1 MDIEA
6 RVSEKLNKYN
16 LKKLKDFDDKTIKRL
31 YEIEKLLY
39 NMEADA
45 KDIEA
50 KLKGLKPN
58 ITNITSSKDVSIT
71 RKTVYN
77 NNLLKEYIE
86 NSIED
91 FPDYTKEIEMKK
103 IKDKYSE
110 VTELYNKVIDN
121 IIDNYNRNEEIE
133 ELKNQIK
140 ILTNENSTLRD
151 IITEKDQKIKGSKR
165 RGNVVSI

>member
-16 LKKLKDFDDKTIKRL
+16 LGNLKDFDDKTIKRL
-31 YEIEKLLY
+31 YEIEKFLY
-39 NMEADA
+39 NMEVDA
-45 KDIEA
+45 KEIEE

-86 NSIED
+86 HSIED

-110 VTELYNKVIDN
+110 LTELYNKVIDN

-151 IITEKDQKIKGSKR
+151 IITEKEQKAKGSKR
-165 RGNVVSI
+165 RVM

>member
-16 LKKLKDFDDKTIKRL
+16 LGNLKDFDDKTIKRL
-31 YEIEKLLY
+31 YEIEKFLY
-39 NMEADA
+39 NMEVDA
-45 KDIEA
+45 KEIEE

-86 NSIED
+86 HSIED

-110 VTELYNKVIDN
+110 LTELYNKVIDN

-151 IITEKDQKIKGSKR
+151 IITEKEQKAKGSKR

>member
-1 MDIEA
+1 MEVNA
-6 RVSEKLNKYN
+6 K
-16 LKKLKDFDDKTIKRL
+16 
-31 YEIEKLLY
+31 EIE
-39 NMEADA
+39 E
-45 KDIEA
+45 
-50 KLKGLKPN
+50 KLKGLQPN

-86 NSIED
+86 HSIEG
-91 FPDYTKEIEMKK
+91 FPDYIKEIEMTK
-103 IKDKYSE
+103 IKDKYLE
-110 VTELYNKVIDN
+110 LTELYNKVIDN

-151 IITEKDQKIKGSKR
+151 IITEKKQKIKGSKG